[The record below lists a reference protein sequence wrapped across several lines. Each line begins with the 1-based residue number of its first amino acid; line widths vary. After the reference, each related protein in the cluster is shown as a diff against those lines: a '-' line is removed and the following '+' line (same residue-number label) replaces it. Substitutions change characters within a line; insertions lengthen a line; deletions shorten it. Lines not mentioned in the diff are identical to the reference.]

1 VIQPAGRQW
10 QRRVFD
16 FLLIGLAIAAV
27 VIAADLAWLHLT
39 IGPPAQRVHVRWA
52 PTVSISERVQAEQEH
67 GLVNGVPFEG
77 GTWQYFL
84 RKRSRP
90 EIQQLLSDPRVGAR
104 HVTQSFTAP

>member
-1 VIQPAGRQW
+1 MTRAQSFSAELVEGHK
-10 QRRVFD
+10 RVT
-16 FLLIGLAIAAV
+16 V
-27 VIAADLAWLHLT
+27 VIVPFDPETRWRQKPVRLDRRRDGWL
-39 IGPPAQRVHVRWA
+39 V
-52 PTVSISERVQAEQEH
+52 E

-84 RKRSRP
+84 RKRSRT